1 MPLENK
7 KNENF
12 SDWYTEVILKS
23 EMADYSPVQGCIVYR
38 EWSYAIWEKIQDF
51 FNRLI
56 KSSGHR
62 NVYFPM
68 FIPKSLLTKEA
79 EHFQG
84 FTPEVAW
91 VTKGGDSELAEPLA
105 IRPTSEAIM
114 YDSYAKWVRSH
125 RDLPILLNQWC
136 SVVRWETKATKPF
149 LRGREFLWQEGHTV
163 HSSKAEADE
172 EVMRILAYYKQLC
185 EELLAIPVFIG
196 KKSDKEKFAGALY
209 TTTLEALMPDGKALQ
224 AGTSHNLG
232 QHFAK
237 AFGIKFLD
245 KNEKE
250 ELAWQT
256 SWGVSTRLIGALVM
270 VHGDDKGLVMPPA
283 IAPVQV
289 VIVPIPANDSV
300 ENAEI
305 SSKATKYK
313 RDLEA
318 AGLSVVF
325 DDSPEKTPGWKY
337 AEWEL
342 KGVPL
347 RLEIGR
353 RDLEKGGVMMVRRD
367 SGAKQFVNEKD
378 VVKIASEFLDDIQKS
393 LLDRAKAF
401 RDSHVSQAKDLDEFK
416 QVLEEKKGF
425 VKASWCGS
433 AECEEKISQETT
445 ATIRF
450 LPFEAEE
457 LFSDKCVSCGQPA
470 KEIAYFAKSY

>member
-12 SDWYTEVILKS
+12 SEWYTEVIAKS
-23 EMADYSPVQGCIVYR
+23 KMADYAPIQGCIVYR
-38 EWSYAIWEKIQDF
+38 EWSYEIWEKIQDF
-51 FNRLI
+51 FNKLI
-56 KSSGHR
+56 KSSGHH

-68 FIPKSLLTKEA
+68 FIPKSLLTKES
-79 EHFQG
+79 EHFAG

-91 VTKGGDSELAEPLA
+91 VTKGGASDLAEPLA
-105 IRPTSEAIM
+105 IRPTSETIM

-163 HSSKAEADE
+163 HSSQAEADE
-172 EVMRILAYYKQLC
+172 EVMKILAYYKQVC
-185 EELLAIPVFIG
+185 EELLCIPVFVG
-196 KKSDKEKFAGALY
+196 RKSDKEKFAGALY
-209 TTTLEALMPDGKALQ
+209 TTTLEAMMPDGKALQ

-250 ELAWQT
+250 SLAWQT
-256 SWGVSTRLIGALVM
+256 SWGISTRLLGALIM
-270 VHGDDKGLVMPPA
+270 VHGDDKGLVLPPA
-283 IAPVQV
+283 IAPIQL
-289 VIVPIPANDSV
+289 VIVPIPSNDSV
-300 ENAEI
+300 ENAQI
-305 SSKATKYK
+305 NSKANDYK
-313 RDLEA
+313 RHLEA
-318 AGLSVVF
+318 AGVSVAF
-325 DDSPEKTPGWKY
+325 DDSTDKNPGWKY

-347 RLEIGR
+347 RVEIGR
-353 RDLEKGGVMMVRRD
+353 RDLEKNGVMLVRRD
-367 SGAKQFVNEKD
+367 SGAKQFVAEKD
-378 VVKIASEFLDDIQKS
+378 VVKLAQEFLDDIQKT

-401 RDSHVSQAKDLDEFK
+401 RDSRVSQARDFAEFK
-416 QVLEEKKGF
+416 KILEENKGF
-425 VKASWCGS
+425 VAAPWCQSG
-433 AECEEKISQETT
+433 ECEEKISQETT

-450 LPFEAEE
+450 LPFEPEP
-457 LFSDKCVSCGQPA
+457 LFADNCVSCGKPA
-470 KEIAYFAKSY
+470 KQIAYFAKSY